1 VIRWKIAQVLHVRHE
16 IVPFWPTNHLF
27 HPNSDSGLGGVR
39 LGAGTA
45 DSRAGA
51 APVSHQE
58 AQPANVERSLSTRKL
73 GAVIEAAFFD
83 LDKTV
88 IARASVVAFGV
99 PLYRQGLI
107 SRRTVLRGL
116 YGQLV
121 YLYVGADEAKIA
133 RMRAS
138 MLELTKGWDQ
148 TRVQEIVEE
157 ALEQVVEPIIY
168 AEALELITQ
177 HQREGRIV
185 VIVSASPE
193 EIVRPLARY
202 LGADRAIAS
211 RARLDDAGRYSG
223 EMEYDAFGP
232 AKATAMQALAVE
244 LGIDLEAS
252 YAYSDSATDLPMLE
266 AVGHPF
272 AVNPD
277 RELLRAAVEHDWEVL
292 RFVRP
297 VRLRDRVSMPGPGVT
312 AVAGALAAATA
323 GIVWW
328 RISRRGATGS
338 PGPAASHGQ
347 GSTGIRRAGQS
358 TRSFLAA
365 RTPRVTRMARS
376 RSFFMRPRLARG
388 PEPRSGRRDRG
399 PTSRRPPRRTAMTIR
414 AAPR

>member
-1 VIRWKIAQVLHVRHE
+1 VVA
-16 IVPFWPTNHLF
+16 
-27 HPNSDSGLGGVR
+27 
-39 LGAGTA
+39 
-45 DSRAGA
+45 
-51 APVSHQE
+51 
-58 AQPANVERSLSTRKL
+58 RKL
-73 GAVIEAAFFD
+73 ATVTEAAFFD

-148 TRVQEIVEE
+148 ARVQEIVEE

-168 AEALELITQ
+168 AEALELITM

-211 RARLDDAGRYSG
+211 RARIDEEGRYSG
-223 EMEYDAFGP
+223 EMDYDAFGP
-232 AKATAMQALAVE
+232 AKATAMRALADE
-244 LGIDLEAS
+244 LGIDLDAS

-277 RELLRAAVEHDWEVL
+277 RELLRAAVDREWEVL
-292 RFVRP
+292 HFVRP
-297 VRLRDRVSMPGPGVT
+297 VRLRDRVPMPGPGLT
-312 AVAGALAAATA
+312 AAAGAVAAATA

-328 RISRRGATGS
+328 RISRRGAASS
-338 PGPAASHGQ
+338 PGPATSAARGW
-347 GSTGIRRAGQS
+347 AGFGRSAQS
-358 TRSFLAA
+358 TRSFFAA

-376 RSFFMRPRLARG
+376 RSFFMRPRLARPPG
-388 PEPRSGRRDRG
+388 LRSWPVGVSRPGGHGGRSAAR
-399 PTSRRPPRRTAMTIR
+399 TTRPITG
-414 AAPR
+414 